1 MTGPG
6 DEGAA
11 SPSSMGQ
18 RRRRPEPSPTQR
30 ALTLLTRREHSR
42 QELARKLQQRG
53 VARDEADAVIAKLAD
68 AGWQDEARFA
78 ESLLRSR
85 AGSGH
90 GPAYVRAE
98 LAMHGLDEALVAA
111 TLDGFEG
118 DWLDIARDLLR
129 RRHPQALMGDRD
141 AQRKALDFLLRRGF
155 SMELARAALAG
166 GRDD

>member
-1 MTGPG
+1 MSGPG
-6 DEGAA
+6 GGDDGVA
-11 SPSSMGQ
+11 SSAPKC
-18 RRRRPEPSPTQR
+18 RRRPEPTPLQR
-30 ALTLLTRREHSR
+30 ALGLLTRREHSR
-42 QELARKLQQRG
+42 QELTRKLQQRG
-53 VARDEADAVIAKLAD
+53 VARDEADVVIAKLAD

-98 LAMHGLDEALVAA
+98 LAMHGLDETLVAA

-129 RRHPQALMGDRD
+129 RRHPQALTGERD

-155 SMELARAALAG
+155 SMGLARSALAG
-166 GRDD
+166 GCHD